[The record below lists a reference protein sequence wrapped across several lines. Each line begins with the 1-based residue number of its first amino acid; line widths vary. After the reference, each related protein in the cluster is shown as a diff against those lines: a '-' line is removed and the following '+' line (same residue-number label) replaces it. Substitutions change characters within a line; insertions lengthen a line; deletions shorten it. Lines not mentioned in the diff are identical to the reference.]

1 MDVGGDEMSG
11 KRAVITVELVDE
23 SLQERSEKI
32 VQELLEWF
40 RDVVCV
46 PWIKE
51 VKDITV
57 KEE

>member
-1 MDVGGDEMSG
+1 MHMWEDEMSG
-11 KRAVITVELVDE
+11 KRVIIIAELVDE

-32 VQELLEWF
+32 AQELLEWF
-40 RDVVCV
+40 REAVGI

-57 KEE
+57 KDE

>member
-1 MDVGGDEMSG
+1 MHVGGDEMSG

>member
-1 MDVGGDEMSG
+1 MHVGGDEMSG
-11 KRAVITVELVDE
+11 KRAVIIAELVDE
-23 SLQERSEKI
+23 SLQERREKI

>member
-1 MDVGGDEMSG
+1 MSG
-11 KRAVITVELVDE
+11 KRAVITVELVEE

-40 RDVVCV
+40 HDAVCV

-51 VKDITV
+51 VRHITV
-57 KEE
+57 EEE

>member
-1 MDVGGDEMSG
+1 MHVGGDEMSG

-40 RDVVCV
+40 RHVVCV
-46 PWIKE
+46 P
-51 VKDITV
+51 
-57 KEE
+57 